1 MLVIETVNAA
11 TFEGI
16 VILLGRQGFTLV
28 VRQVSSTVQRQ
39 QPSPTAWSC
48 TLCICTC
55 ELTMLAMTGAHV
67 SAATVVLCLWLQE
80 WNSWFVR
87 SGFRPSA
94 EPGSGRDDT
103 KTA

>member
-39 QPSPTAWSC
+39 QPLSDGVVMHS
-48 TLCICTC
+48 LHLHLRIDH
-55 ELTMLAMTGAHV
+55 AMTGAHV
-67 SAATVVLCLWLQE
+67 SAATVVWCLRLQE